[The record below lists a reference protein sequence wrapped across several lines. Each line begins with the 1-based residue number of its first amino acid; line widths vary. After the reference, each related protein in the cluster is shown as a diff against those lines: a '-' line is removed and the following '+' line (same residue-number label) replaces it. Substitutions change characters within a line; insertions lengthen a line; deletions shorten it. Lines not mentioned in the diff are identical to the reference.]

1 MYGFIRNIADPTCRE
16 YIKLSG
22 IKDKQFPKIWSFY
35 NQKIYITRIITAYVY
50 SISCMWIYTTQK
62 VTSE

>member
-22 IKDKQFPKIWSFY
+22 VKDKQFPKIWSFY
-35 NQKIYITRIITAYVY
+35 NQKNLYNTYHYSLRIQYIMYVD
-50 SISCMWIYTTQK
+50 IHYT
-62 VTSE
+62 ERYI